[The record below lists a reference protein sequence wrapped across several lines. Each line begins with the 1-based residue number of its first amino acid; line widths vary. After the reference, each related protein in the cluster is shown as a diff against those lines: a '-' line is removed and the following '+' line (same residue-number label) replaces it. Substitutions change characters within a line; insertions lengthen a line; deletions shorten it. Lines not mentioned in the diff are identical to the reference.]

1 LPELFT
7 LEATPAEGK
16 TVWDLE
22 SALKEEIAKLQIK
35 LVDNAELQRI
45 KAQVLAKAVYE
56 RDSGFY
62 QAMQLGMLET
72 VGLGWKKVDEYVDK
86 VNQVTAEQVR
96 DVARKYLIE
105 DKLSVAYLEPLPITG
120 HITETKIEKGVR

>member
-1 LPELFT
+1 
-7 LEATPAEGK
+7 
-16 TVWDLE
+16 
-22 SALKEEIAKLQIK
+22 
-35 LVDNAELQRI
+35 
-45 KAQVLAKAVYE
+45 
-56 RDSGFY
+56 DSGFY
-62 QAMQLGMLET
+62 QAMQLGTLET